1 MDVRARPDPR
11 EPIIMDGRSGLWTA
25 RETREGLPKEYQS
38 VQVAQGCLDRK
49 RAVTHDPFRLSHGG
63 L

>member
-1 MDVRARPDPR
+1 MDVRARADPL
-11 EPIIMDGRSGLWTA
+11 EPFIKDGRSGVWTA

-38 VQVAQGCLDRK
+38 VHVAQGRLSRK
-49 RAVTHDPFRLSHGG
+49 RPVTHDPLRLSHGG